1 MRLGS
6 LVCRL
11 LISIIF
17 LMNFYNFNGIWK
29 VEHDVKNCT
38 LGARIQVARVQAQ
51 GKNSGPASK
60 ARYFAISFPEYACSR
75 VM

>member
-17 LMNFYNFNGIWK
+17 LMNFYNFNGVWK

-38 LGARIQVARVQAQ
+38 LGA
-51 GKNSGPASK
+51 GP
-60 ARYFAISFPEYACSR
+60 REE
-75 VM
+75 